1 MLVFKRQSGF
11 SLIELLVGI
20 LVMGILFAVGVPNFR
35 DWIQNTQIR
44 NGAEAIQNGLQIA
57 RAAAVKRN
65 TNVQIVFG
73 ADTSWTVACSTPIA
87 DLDGDGIADCPGLG
101 TVPANIQ
108 TYSSA
113 DGSQKA
119 KVDVDLGTVPTVAGQ
134 RIVVFNSLGRVT
146 PVPAANI
153 SIKSKNSAGSGS
165 CVDAGGSFRCLSV
178 VVSTGG
184 QIRMCDPAV
193 AYSLQTPQGC

>member
-1 MLVFKRQSGF
+1 MLVLKRQSGF
-11 SLIELLVGI
+11 SLVELLVGI
-20 LVMGILFAVGVPNFR
+20 LIMGILFAYGVPNFK

-44 NGAEAIQNGLQIA
+44 NGAEAIQSGLEVA

-73 ADTSWTVACSTPIA
+73 TGTNWTVACSTAVP
-87 DLDGDGIADCPGLG
+87 DLDGDGTADCPGTG
-101 TVPANIQ
+101 TTPDNIQ

-113 DGSQKA
+113 EGSSKA
-119 KVDVDLGTVPTVAGQ
+119 LVSSATVPIVAGQ

-146 PVPAANI
+146 PVPVAPV
-153 SIKSKNSAGSGS
+153 SIDFKNTSSGT
-165 CVDAGGSFRCLSV
+165 CIDAGGTYRCLRV
-178 VVSTGG
+178 VITTGG

-193 AYSLQTPQGC
+193 GWTAQTPQGC